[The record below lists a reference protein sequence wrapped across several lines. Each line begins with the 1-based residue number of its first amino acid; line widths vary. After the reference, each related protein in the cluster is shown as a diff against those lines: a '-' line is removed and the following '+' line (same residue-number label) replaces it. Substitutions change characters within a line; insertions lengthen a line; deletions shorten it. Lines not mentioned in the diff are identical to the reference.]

1 MKISFPAF
9 NVYLISFRTA
19 IVGVMLLICSAN
31 QNFGAILD
39 LIGGSAV
46 TLLTFVFPPLLYLL
60 LASDSFLCC
69 PAERHYCFFVIFL
82 GLFGG
87 AVASGF
93 AVFDMVNFNGTNLS
107 CCLCS

>member
-69 PAERHYCFFVIFL
+69 PAERHYCFAVMFV
-82 GLFGG
+82 GLIGG
-87 AVASGF
+87 AVASF
-93 AVFDMVNFNGTNLS
+93 MAMRDMVSVSDTNS
-107 CCLCS
+107 CCICS

>member
-1 MKISFPAF
+1 M
-9 NVYLISFRTA
+9 SFRTA
-19 IVGVMLLICSAN
+19 VVAIMLLICSIN

-69 PAERHYCFFVIFL
+69 PAERHYCFVVMFL

-87 AVASGF
+87 AVASYI
-93 AVFDMVNFNGTNLS
+93 AVWDIVNVNGTNT
-107 CCLCS
+107 CCICS